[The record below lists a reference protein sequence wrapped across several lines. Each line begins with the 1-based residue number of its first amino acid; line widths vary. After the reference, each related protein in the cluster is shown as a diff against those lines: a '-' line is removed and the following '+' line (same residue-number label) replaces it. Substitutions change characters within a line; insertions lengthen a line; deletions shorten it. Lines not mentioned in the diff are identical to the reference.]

1 MEVHTAIHA
10 DRAALMAGA
19 ADSLVD
25 AAKESIAERGRW
37 MWALSGGSTPETV
50 YQLLAA
56 EPYRSQINWNRVHVF
71 WGDERCVPPEHKDS
85 NYGMARRALLD
96 HVPLPPENIRRIRGE
111 LSPQEAADDYI
122 EQLRRAFGLGRM
134 EMPVFDTVL
143 LGLGADGHT
152 ASLFPDTEIL
162 RRTDVPVAV
171 ARVAKLDANRISL
184 TYPAINAAR
193 EILFLVSGADKAP
206 VVQAILGGKGEQ
218 YPAAAIRNAAWLLDA
233 EAAAG
238 IGS

>member
-19 ADSLVD
+19 ADSL
-25 AAKESIAERGRW
+25 AAAAQESIAERGRW
-37 MWALSGGSTPETV
+37 MWALSGGSTPEAV
-50 YQLLAA
+50 YTLLAA
-56 EPYRSQINWNRVHVF
+56 EPYRSQINWNRVHLF
-71 WGDERCVPPEHKDS
+71 WGDERCVPPEHPDS
-85 NYGMARRALLD
+85 NYGMAKRALLD

-111 LSPQEAADDYI
+111 LSPTEAAEDYI
-122 EQLRRAFGLGRM
+122 EQLRRAFGLGRT

-171 ARVAKLDANRISL
+171 ARVAKLNATRISL

-206 VVQAILGGKGEQ
+206 VVAAIIGGQGEQ

-233 EAAAG
+233 EAASG

>member
-1 MEVHTAIHA
+1 
-10 DRAALMAGA
+10 MA
-19 ADSLVD
+19 
-25 AAKESIAERGRW
+25 K
-37 MWALSGGSTPETV
+37 
-50 YQLLAA
+50 
-56 EPYRSQINWNRVHVF
+56 
-71 WGDERCVPPEHKDS
+71 
-85 NYGMARRALLD
+85 RALLD
-96 HVPLPPENIRRIRGE
+96 HVPLLPENIRRIRGE
-111 LSPQEAADDYI
+111 LSPQECADDYI

-171 ARVAKLDANRISL
+171 ARVARLNANRISL

-206 VVQAILGGKGEQ
+206 VVQAILSSKGEQ

-233 EAAAG
+233 EAASG